1 MLINLKLDGKTV
13 IVIGGG
19 KEAHRKTQ
27 SFIDSGA
34 KIWVISRAF
43 SSGIQKLSEDNK
55 VSLLKTEINDA
66 KAFVTSLN
74 PKPDVLLAVTDN
86 PELNLELVGA
96 AKACG
101 SMVYAVDN
109 STQSDFILPA
119 IAKVG
124 DVKIAVST
132 SGRSPAMARVLRQR
146 IEKMVTPEDLHE
158 IELQCQV
165 RSILKERV
173 SESKARSKVLYEI
186 LNNDDIKQ
194 ALKQG
199 KLKEAQ
205 ELAMKLIKKMEKMSN

>member
-19 KEAHRKTQ
+19 KEARRKTQ

-34 KIWVISRAF
+34 KIWVISRTF

-109 STQSDFILPA
+109 PTQSDFILPA

-158 IELQCQV
+158 IELQCHV

-173 SESKARSKVLYEI
+173 SDSKARSKVLYEI
-186 LNNDDIKQ
+186 LNNDNVKQ

-199 KLKEAQ
+199 KFEEAQ
-205 ELAMKLIKKMEKMSN
+205 ELAMILIVKMEKMSN